1 MHSPL
6 DPLVATLVNKFDANL
21 RETFEERAGII
32 EFDAQVPRAHAECL
46 ALLNVLHRYPAALTG
61 VAALQFELQGKKPCF
76 LTTNPG
82 MAHQRLAAMG
92 AVDRGVIDL
101 GEVVQGQYGG
111 LARLEAV

>member
-1 MHSPL
+1 MQSPM
-6 DPLVATLVNKFDANL
+6 DPLLAALVNKLDSNL
-21 RETFEERAGII
+21 REAFAERAGII

-61 VAALQFELQGKKPCF
+61 VTALQFELQGKKPCF
-76 LTTNPG
+76 LTTNPV
-82 MAHQRLAAMG
+82 MARQRLAAMG
-92 AVDRGVIDL
+92 AVDRGAIDL

>member
-1 MHSPL
+1 MQSPV
-6 DPLVATLVNKFDANL
+6 DPIVATLASKLDTNL
-21 RETFEERAGII
+21 REAFEERAGII

-61 VAALQFELQGKKPCF
+61 VTALQFELQGKKPCF
-76 LTTNPG
+76 LTTNPM

-92 AVDRGVIDL
+92 AVDRGAIEL
-101 GEVVQGQYGG
+101 GQVVQVQYGG